1 MSLNELYTVKE
12 VSWLLKPSRVQ
23 VRKMIQTGELPAV
36 MVGREYRI
44 PAEVLNAFIRSN
56 LS

>member
-12 VSWLLKPSRVQ
+12 VSWLLKTSRVQ